1 MSTWTLRWED
11 QVPLVNAE
19 RSAHWSKRAKLTSS
33 WRQAFWGLARE
44 QRIQKLPAVR
54 LTVRH
59 EVKRK
64 GRVPDPVA
72 CLPAYKAAVDGL
84 VDAKVIPDDDSRYVR
99 SVTFEAP
106 EVTGVDALE
115 LVVEASEAQ
124 EALL

>member
-1 MSTWTLRWED
+1 MGIWTLRWED

-19 RSAHWSKRAKLTSS
+19 RSAHWSKRAKLTAS

-44 QRIQKLPAVR
+44 QRVPALESVR

-59 EVKRK
+59 EVNRK
-64 GRVPDPVA
+64 GRIPDPVA

-99 SVTFEAP
+99 AVTFEAP
-106 EVTGVDALE
+106 EHTGVDALE
-115 LVVEASEAQ
+115 LTIEGDRIHHK
-124 EALL
+124 L